1 MSKKKQPVGVAIDD
15 VTIKGVD
22 GLQLSINDDVI
33 GTVMPLE
40 NGSFNAQ
47 IGSDRPVK
55 VKTQDE
61 AIEYLIQ
68 TYNLHH

>member
-22 GLQLSINDDVI
+22 GLQLSIDNEVI
-33 GTVMPLE
+33 GTVLPLE
-40 NGSFNAQ
+40 NGSFEAQ

-55 VKTQDE
+55 IKTQDE

-68 TYNLHH
+68 AYNLHH

>member
-1 MSKKKQPVGVAIDD
+1 MSKKKQPVGVDIDD
-15 VTIKGVD
+15 ITIEGVD
-22 GLQLSINDDVI
+22 GLQLSINGDVI
-33 GTVMPLE
+33 GVVMPLDS
-40 NGSFNAQ
+40 GSFEAQ

-61 AIEYLIQ
+61 AVEYLIQ